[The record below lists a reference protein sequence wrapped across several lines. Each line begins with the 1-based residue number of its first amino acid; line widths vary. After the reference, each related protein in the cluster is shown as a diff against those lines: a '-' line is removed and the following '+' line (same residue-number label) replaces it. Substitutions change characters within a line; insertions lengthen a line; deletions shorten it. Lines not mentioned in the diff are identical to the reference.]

1 MTAPDTTPHSRS
13 NLVAFAV
20 AAALAACVPRE
31 QAEAGQLPVPCGGAA
46 CGANA
51 STWVSGGNATLA
63 QGGNTMTVNQT
74 STSAILNWQSFNISA
89 DGKVNFVQPSSTA
102 LAINRIYQG
111 SVSQIFGALNSNG
124 TVYLLNQN
132 GILFGTGST
141 VNVGG
146 LLASSLDLTAAAQQ
160 RGIAGAINLGN
171 GATAALPGPALDHYA
186 NETFNVGS
194 VTVAPGASIT
204 ANQGQI
210 LLFAPTVT
218 NSGSLSS
225 PNGQTILGAG
235 QQIYLEA
242 STDPNLRGL
251 LVEVGGCTGLSE
263 CGAVTNTGGPGQTV
277 GQIIANEGNVTLAGL
292 AVQQDGRVSATTTV
306 RANGSIRLQA
316 REAGASATIIPGNTP
331 PPGESGTLTLGSSS
345 VTSVSLAGGPDDK
358 TVDVNTQPKSQI
370 DLIGGEI
377 DLLDHASVT
386 APSGSVTLTAIT
398 NPFTATTG
406 TPPAALQRTG
416 QPDASRIYLAPSSS
430 IDVSGAT
437 VSEPVSDN
445 SLAVQLRGSE
455 TENFPQTRAGPLRGQ
470 TVYVDV
476 RQHGTNS
483 DGSSWVGTPL
493 ADLSGDISAVQRD
506 VFERNLTGGSID
518 FSAGG
523 SVIVSPGA
531 ALNVSGGQIDWQAGY
546 VKSSVL
552 VAPNGQLTPISA
564 ANPNVAYL
572 GTLDTI
578 SQGDPH
584 WGTVANVTLPG
595 YNPLGVYQPAYVEG
609 KDAGSIA
616 ITAPA
621 FVLDG
626 VVSAGAVT
634 GPLQRVPTDPSFA
647 AHPYYPD
654 MMYRLPDQ
662 VPLGGTLTL
671 GDANM
676 LTLSGVERGVLE
688 NFTFADASQ
697 LSMLTGPGGAAFD
710 PRHDP
715 LPDDFVSSV
724 RPDLLAADNLTQ
736 LNVYADGTVSLPAS
750 VTLAPGPGAHVTLTG
765 GSVDVAGSVVS
776 NGGSVTLESIPT
788 VLFGGQ
794 EGGAAKAMPDTSLV
808 LEPSAVI
815 DLRGAWVNDTRAT
828 SQTQFGPLYTSG
840 GSATIL
846 AADGG
851 LLKIASGARID
862 VSGGAQLTATRT
874 VAAGTGG
881 SITITAAPSPGTD
894 NPSQA
899 DLPPDLSQDL
909 AGYALFNGG
918 TLSLTLPGL
927 CVSSVAC
934 VDPTAYRVDP
944 DVLTNL
950 GFGTVT
956 LGAAPSQNAPPA
968 TDPTSG
974 SADASSGAAAP
985 PPPTPTANALVV
997 ASDVDV
1003 LVRQQ
1008 NFALL
1013 TAAFNAPSAGSL
1025 AGLAQVVTLPAYM
1038 RQAENVNLTTA
1049 APPLNNP
1056 QFADI
1061 SIAPGA
1067 VLAFDPGATVK
1078 LTTNSRILFD
1088 GTLNAPAG
1096 SVQLAIKN
1104 NLLAGGGALVPNQAI
1119 WLDSGSVIDVQGTTV
1134 TTPSTSGLLLGNVL
1148 SGGSVTLDAESG
1160 YVIGVPGSQVLAGGS
1175 SGTLDLHSPGTNVYT
1190 RQTVASAGGSI
1201 SMSAAEG
1208 IEFDGSVAAPAGGPG
1223 VSGGSLSLTLDG
1235 QNVRG
1240 NAPGFPGATFTDP
1253 RVITVTASSVPTVIG
1268 EGSSV
1273 PDFLNGSGHISAQQI
1288 NAGGFDNVTLTARDM
1303 RLTDPTTGAFLPPV
1317 QGAVTF
1323 SGGVSL
1329 QPAQSLIVDASE
1341 IGASGS
1347 GTVQLDSAYVRLGS
1361 TDTNTQEL
1369 NAGATEGQAG
1379 LLVKANLID
1388 LVGQT
1393 TLNGFGAAALS
1404 SAGDIR
1410 LSGVQVT
1417 TGSQLAGFTGAFA
1430 SPGPLTLTAQQ
1441 IYPTTL
1447 SSFTVQ
1453 LTNIDPTQSVLTI
1466 GRAPGTPS
1474 EVLSAAGSLTLEANQ
1489 ILDSG
1494 VIKAPIGTLSLQ
1506 GQSVSLESGAVL
1518 SVSAAGTTIPFGQT
1532 QGGFDWV
1539 YTLNPAEGATTV
1551 YGTGTGDTPVP
1562 SKQITVSAG
1571 DFQFQQGA
1579 TIDMSGGGDLLAY
1592 EWTPGLGGTR
1602 DVLSPTQSPGLY
1614 AVLPGAS
1621 LPYAPIDPNE
1631 DRGFTTP
1638 VGSSVYLSGGA
1649 GLPAGTYALL
1659 PARYGLLP
1667 GAYLVKAVSGY
1678 ADLAAG
1684 QPVSQLDGST
1694 IVSGYHVNA
1703 ATGQRDAR
1711 TSGFDIVSGT
1721 YALDS
1726 TQSTHTLA
1734 QYSITGANTFFAS
1747 QAKTNN
1753 APTPRLPADAG
1764 SLAINATGS
1773 AQLQGTLA
1781 ATAPTGYR
1789 GGTVDITAPDLFV
1802 TGKPA
1807 DAPAGA
1813 VVLDVNQLNQLGAES
1828 LLLGAT
1834 RSSTGNYTQLN
1845 VPQDGS
1851 GNIVEIDADTALQAP
1866 EVILA
1871 ASGVL
1876 QLDAGAS
1883 VAAVGAVTGAEPDL
1897 IAPIGTA
1904 VVRVSTGGQL
1914 SLNPV
1919 AAAQVLGPLP
1929 VGLDGSVKVL
1939 PGASISAPGAASV
1952 DAGGSVDF
1960 AGGLSAAG
1968 AAVRLGAQ
1976 QLALGAAPAG
1986 FAGFAIG
1993 SNLVSGLSGANLTLQ
2008 VSDPS
2013 SSDYGTRAIQ
2023 VYGPVQLNLSS
2034 LTLDAPGLA
2043 AATADGDLTISA
2055 QNVTLGGGSSQAY
2068 AAGATVP
2075 VTTGPLLAING
2086 AHVSLSGGTFGAGGY
2101 ATTSITAS
2109 QDLTLTGNGTLGVSG
2124 ALNISSPVLQSAAGK
2139 TYQLVAAGDLTTVA
2153 PSGATSA
2160 PTSIA
2165 GPGGAISFTGST
2177 VTLGGNVVLPGG
2189 RITANSTD
2197 GAVNVTNGAVLD
2209 VSGFSDDFDGEVRS
2223 ANGGTVSLTA
2233 TGGDIGAA
2241 SGSVIDVSAGSG
2253 GGTGGTLSLAAF
2265 AGTVDL
2271 AGTVRGAGAAGSVGG
2286 SLAVDAQQ
2294 LDFAGLVAEART
2306 AGFTNSVS
2314 LHQRGPG
2321 DFVLSS
2327 GTLRAQDVELTAD
2340 QGAVT
2345 VDSGAVIDARAP
2357 MGGTIVLAGQSIEV
2371 GGALLAGSTG
2381 SSTRGGTVELLSGG
2395 ALALDSGSTIS
2406 VGGISAASTGTVWL
2420 RAPQETVM
2428 NVLSGDS
2435 TLPQV
2440 RLDPQA
2446 SITGAQSITLEAYS
2460 YASPD
2465 LAPGSQ
2471 NTAPVSLD
2479 FGTLVDP
2486 TSAWYIGAQNLV
2498 NSASLIA
2505 AQLHQGANTAFSI
2518 LPGLEIDTQ
2527 GDLHV
2532 ASNWDFSTVR
2542 FNTDPTGATPA
2553 TVPGVLTVRAGG
2565 NLYVDNSISDGFNGL
2580 GSTLSSTPSW
2590 SYRLAA
2596 GADLGSSN
2604 PLAVAVNSALNPQAG
2619 SIFVAPGTPPPSGAG
2634 NQLKPGTPK
2643 MIRTGTGFID
2653 LAAAGDL
2660 QLGNQAS
2667 VIYTAGAAGTGKT
2680 LGTSRFDGSVYPGLA
2695 LPQGGGNVTVTV
2707 GGDIVGAPSTQLFND
2722 WLFRGGQSGSE
2733 PSAWAPAFA
2742 FFEQGIG
2749 ALGGGDLTI
2758 VAGGNISDLGAVVPS
2773 TGVPVGT
2780 GNSAQTV
2787 EQNAGMLTV
2796 RSGGDI
2802 LGGKFLDMAG
2812 DASVTA
2818 GGAVGTGAPQP
2829 VGQDDPEGLNLILGL
2844 GSGMSTVTARSDLM
2858 FEAGFEVTLLPRAS
2872 SQFPAFAP
2880 YLSNVFGTFTD
2891 SSSLTL
2897 QSTGGALSY
2906 TNRSDL
2912 ISASDPSLTKGLTG
2926 TNGLGLQV
2934 LPPTFAAVALGG
2946 DINLGQVAAIGQSTA
2961 DRSLGLWPGPHGN
2974 LDLLASGAITLTN
2987 AGIRVSDA
2995 DPATL
3000 PGVNSI
3006 APIGGALSVLD
3017 ATSSAISSVTSGL
3030 HANQPLH
3037 GGTFAANGQPDD
3049 VPARIVALSGD
3060 LTQISTQAN
3069 VSDFIDVPKPIDI
3082 AAGGNIVNLQLD
3094 IQQLAASNV
3103 SSITAGGSI
3112 TYPFARDSLGALV
3125 PNNSGVNIAGPGEL
3139 DIQAGGTINL
3149 GTSTGI
3155 SSIGNLYNPAL
3166 PSAGANISAAAGITQ
3181 SPHYQ
3186 DFINAYLVNESTYDQ
3201 TLEQY
3206 VTQVTGKQ
3214 DLTKAD
3220 ALAAFAGLTT
3230 AQQTPLLETVF
3241 FDEIRAGGRSAA
3253 APGPG
3258 HNDYA
3263 RAFTALTTLFPDA
3276 ANDTSKGQTL
3286 PYSGDILLYFSRI
3299 YTLAGGDINL
3309 LAPGGQVNVGLAV
3322 APTSFGVNKDP
3333 SQLGIVA
3340 QSTGSDNILAYSDIE
3355 VNQSRVFAA
3364 NGGDILMWSTFG
3376 SIDAGRG
3383 AKTAISAPPPVITI
3397 DANGKLTLT
3406 YPAALL
3412 GSGIQALATTAGVSP
3427 GDVDLFAPNGVV
3439 NANDAGIVAGN
3450 LTIAATAVLGS
3461 NNITVSGTAV
3471 GLPPPAVALGA
3482 VTAGASSSSSAAGTT
3497 AEANAT
3503 QSGNGNADKTPKTQ
3517 ETLNW
3522 LEVFVLGLGE
3532 GDCKPDDLECIKKQQ
3547 KP

>member
-1 MTAPDTTPHSRS
+1 MTAPDSTSQSRS
-13 NLVAFAV
+13 HLVAFAV
-20 AAALAACVPRE
+20 AAALAACLPRE
-31 QAEAGQLPVPCGGAA
+31 HAAAGQLPVPCGGAA

-51 STWVSGGNATLA
+51 STWVTSGNATLA

-74 STSAILNWQSFNISA
+74 SAAAILNWQSFNISA

-160 RGIAGAINLGN
+160 RGIAGAINQAQPGS
-171 GATAALPGPALDHYA
+171 APVAPGPALDHYA

-218 NSGSLSS
+218 NAGTLSS

-251 LVEVGGCTGLSE
+251 LIEVGGCTGLSE
-263 CGAVTNTGGPGQTV
+263 CGTVTNTGGPGQTV
-277 GQIIANEGNVTLAGL
+277 GQIIATEGNVTLAGL

-316 REAGASATIIPGNTP
+316 REAGESAAFVTGNTP
-331 PPGESGTLTLGSSS
+331 SPSESGTLTLGSSS
-345 VTSVSLAGGPDDK
+345 ITSVSLAGGPDDK

-377 DLLDHASVT
+377 DLLDHAAVT
-386 APSGSVTLTAIT
+386 APSGNVTLSAVT
-398 NPFTATTG
+398 NPFTATPD

-416 QPDASRIYLAPSSS
+416 QPDSSRIYLAPSSS
-430 IDVSGAT
+430 IDVSGAS
-437 VSEPVSDN
+437 VSESVSDN

-506 VFERNLTGGSID
+506 VFERNLTGGAIS

-523 SVIVSPGA
+523 SVVVSPGA
-531 ALNVSGGQIDWQAGY
+531 TLNVSGGQIDWQAGY

-552 VAPNGQLTPISA
+552 VAPNGQLTPISE

-609 KDAGSIA
+609 KDAGSIS

-626 VVSAGAVT
+626 TVSAGAVT
-634 GPLQRVPTDPSFA
+634 GPLQRVPTDPNFA

-654 MMYRLPDQ
+654 MMYRFPDQ
-662 VPLGGTLTL
+662 MPLGGTLTL

-676 LTLSGVERGVLE
+676 LNLSGLERGVLK
-688 NFTFADASQ
+688 NLTFSDASA
-697 LSMLTGPGGAAFD
+697 LATLTGPAGGAFD
-710 PRHDP
+710 PLHDP
-715 LPDDFVSSV
+715 LPDDFVSTV
-724 RPDLLAADNLTQ
+724 RPDLFAAGNLTQ
-736 LNVYADGTVSLPAS
+736 LSVYADGTVSLPAGI
-750 VTLAPGPGAHVTLTG
+750 TLAPGPGAHVTLTG
-765 GSVDVAGSVVS
+765 GTVDVAGGVVS

-808 LEPSAVI
+808 LERNSVI
-815 DLRGAWVNDTRAT
+815 DLRGAWVNDTRANG
-828 SQTQFGPLYTSG
+828 QTQFAPLYTNG

-851 LLKIASGARID
+851 LLSIASGARID
-862 VSGGAQLTATRT
+862 VSAGAQLTATRSV
-874 VAAGTGG
+874 VAGSGG
-881 SITITAAPSPGTD
+881 SIAITAGPSPGTD
-894 NPSQA
+894 NPSRA
-899 DLPPDLSQDL
+899 ELPPDLSPDL

-918 TLSLTLPGL
+918 ALSLTLPGL
-927 CVSSVAC
+927 CVSSAAC
-934 VDPTAYRVDP
+934 ADPTAYRVDP
-944 DVLTNL
+944 DVLTSL

-956 LGAAPSQNAPPA
+956 LGAAPSQIPPPA
-968 TDPTSG
+968 MDPTSG
-974 SADASSGAAAP
+974 SADAGSGVAAAP
-985 PPPTPTANALVV
+985 PPTPTTNALVV

-1003 LVRQQ
+1003 LVRQR
-1008 NFALL
+1008 NFALSS
-1013 TAAFNAPSAGSL
+1013 TAFNTPSASSL
-1025 AGLAQVVTLPAYM
+1025 AGLTQVVTLPAYM
-1038 RQAENVNLTTA
+1038 RQAENLNVTTA
-1049 APPLNNP
+1049 APTLNTP

-1061 SIAPGA
+1061 SIARGA
-1067 VLAFDPGATVK
+1067 VLAFDPGAAVK
-1078 LTTNSRILFD
+1078 LTTNSRIFFD

-1119 WLDSGSVIDVQGTTV
+1119 WLGSGSVIDVRGTTV
-1134 TTPSTSGLLLGNVL
+1134 TAPSTSGLLLGNVL
-1148 SGGSVTLDAESG
+1148 GGGGVTLDAESG
-1160 YVIGVPGSQVLAGGS
+1160 YLIGVPGAQILAGGA
-1175 SGTLDLHSPGTNVYT
+1175 SGTLDLHPPGTNLYT
-1190 RQTVASAGGSI
+1190 RHTVASAGGSI

-1208 IEFDGSVAAPAGGPG
+1208 IEYDGSIAAPAGGPD

-1240 NAPGFPGATFTDP
+1240 NAPGFAGATFTDP
-1253 RVITVTASSVPTVIG
+1253 RVITITASNVPTVVG

-1273 PDFLNGSGHISAQQI
+1273 PDFLDGSGHISAQQI
-1288 NAGGFDNVTLTARDM
+1288 SSGGFDNVSLTARDM
-1303 RLTDPTTGAFLPPV
+1303 YLTDPTTGTFLPPV

-1323 SGGVSL
+1323 AGGVSL
-1329 QPAQSLIVDASE
+1329 HPAQSLIVDASE

-1347 GTVQLDSAYVRLGS
+1347 GAVHLGSAYVRLGS
-1361 TDTNTQEL
+1361 TDTKTQEL
-1369 NAGATEGQAG
+1369 YAGATEGQAD
-1379 LLVKANLID
+1379 LLVTAGLID

-1393 TLNGFGAAALS
+1393 TLNGFGAVALS
-1404 SAGDIR
+1404 SSGDIR
-1410 LSGVQVT
+1410 LSGVQVA

-1430 SPGPLTLTAQQ
+1430 SPGPLTLSAQQ

-1447 SSFTVQ
+1447 SNFTIQ

-1466 GRAPGTPS
+1466 ERAPGTPS

-1494 VIKAPIGTLSLQ
+1494 IVKAPIGTLSLQ
-1506 GQSVSLESGAVL
+1506 AQSVSLQSGAVL
-1518 SVSAAGTTIPFGQT
+1518 SVSAADTSIPFGQT

-1539 YTLNPAEGATTV
+1539 YALNPSQGATTV
-1551 YGTGTGDTPVP
+1551 YGTGTGDTTLP
-1562 SKQITVSAG
+1562 SKQISISAG
-1571 DFQFQQGA
+1571 DFQLQPGA

-1592 EWTPGLGGTR
+1592 EWTPGLGGTK

-1621 LPYAPIDPNE
+1621 LPYAPLDPNE

-1659 PARYGLLP
+1659 PARYALLP

-1678 ADLAAG
+1678 TDLAAG
-1684 QPVSQLDGST
+1684 QTVSQLDGST

-1703 ATGQRDAR
+1703 ATRERDAR
-1711 TSGFDIVSGT
+1711 TSGFDIVSGA

-1734 QYSITGANTFFAS
+1734 QYSVTGANTFFTS
-1747 QAKTNN
+1747 QAKTNDVT
-1753 APTPRLPADAG
+1753 TPRLPADAG
-1764 SLAINATGS
+1764 SLAINVTGS
-1773 AQLQGTLA
+1773 AQLQGALA
-1781 ATAPTGYR
+1781 ATAPNGYR
-1789 GGTVDITAPDLFV
+1789 GGSVDITAPDLFV
-1802 TGKPA
+1802 TGKPV
-1807 DAPAGA
+1807 DAPAGT

-1834 RSSTGNYTQLN
+1834 RSSTNNYTQLH

-1851 GNIVEIDADTALQAP
+1851 GNVVEIDADTALEAP

-1871 ASGVL
+1871 ASNTI

-1897 IAPIGTA
+1897 IAPVGTA
-1904 VVRVSTGGQL
+1904 VVRVSTGAQL

-1919 AAAQVLGPLP
+1919 AGVQALGPLP
-1929 VGLDGSVKVL
+1929 VGLDGAVKVL
-1939 PGASISAPGAASV
+1939 PGASISAPGSV
-1952 DAGGSVDF
+1952 SIDAGGSVDF
-1960 AGGLSAAG
+1960 SGGLSAAG

-1993 SNLVSGLSGANLTLQ
+1993 SNLVSGLLGANLTLQ

-2013 SSDYGTRAIQ
+2013 STDYGARAIR

-2034 LTLDAPGLA
+2034 LTLDAPGLV

-2055 QNVTLGGGSSQAY
+2055 QNVTLSSGSSQPY
-2068 AAGATVP
+2068 ASGTAVP
-2075 VTTGPLLAING
+2075 AMTGPSLAINA
-2086 AHVSLSGGTFGAGGY
+2086 AHVSLSDGTFGVDGY
-2101 ATTSITAS
+2101 ATTAITAS
-2109 QDLTLTGNGTLGVSG
+2109 QDLTLTGNGTLGVTG
-2124 ALNISSPVLQSAAGK
+2124 AFNISSPILQSAAGK
-2139 TYQLVAAGDLTTVA
+2139 TYQLVAAGDLATVA
-2153 PSGATSA
+2153 PSGAAAA
-2160 PTSIA
+2160 PTSLA
-2165 GPGGAISFTGST
+2165 GPGGAISFIGST

-2197 GAVNVTNGAVLD
+2197 GPVNVISGAVLD
-2209 VSGFSDDFDGEVRS
+2209 VSGFSENFDGEVRS

-2233 TGGDIGAA
+2233 TGGDIGVA

-2253 GGTGGTLSLAAF
+2253 GGSGGALYLTAPTGN
-2265 AGTVDL
+2265 VDL
-2271 AGTVRGAGAAGSVGG
+2271 AGTVRGAGAAGSIGG
-2286 SLAVDAQQ
+2286 SLLVDAQQ
-2294 LDFAGLVAEART
+2294 LDFGGLVAAAGS
-2306 AGFTNSVS
+2306 AGFTSSVS

-2327 GTLRAQDVELTAD
+2327 GTLQAQDVELTAD

-2345 VDSGAVIDARAP
+2345 VDSGAVIDARAAL
-2357 MGGTIVLAGQSIEV
+2357 GGNIVLAGQSIDV
-2371 GGALLAGSTG
+2371 GGTLLAGATG
-2381 SSTRGGTVELLSGG
+2381 SSTRGGSVELLSGG
-2395 ALALDSGSTIS
+2395 VLVLDSGSAIS
-2406 VGGISAASTGTVWL
+2406 VGGTSAAATGTVWL
-2420 RAPQETVM
+2420 RAPEQAVM

-2435 TLPQV
+2435 SLPQV
-2440 RLDPQA
+2440 SLDPQA

-2465 LAPGSQ
+2465 LSPGSQ

-2486 TSAWYIGAQNLV
+2486 ASAWYSGAQSLV
-2498 NSASLIA
+2498 SSAAQIA
-2505 AQLHQGANTAFSI
+2505 AQLHQSTNAAFSI

-2542 FNTDPTGATPA
+2542 FSTDPGGVAPA
-2553 TVPGVLTVRAGG
+2553 NVPGVLTVRAAG

-2590 SYRLAA
+2590 SYRLTA
-2596 GADLGSSN
+2596 GADLGSTN
-2604 PLAVAVNSALNPQAG
+2604 PLAVAVNSVVNPDAG
-2619 SIFVAPGTPPPSGAG
+2619 SIIVAPGTPPPSGAG
-2634 NQLKPGTPK
+2634 NQSKPGTPK

-2653 LAAAGDL
+2653 IAGAGDL

-2667 VIYTAGAAGTGKT
+2667 VIYTAGSAGTGKT
-2680 LGTSRFDGSVYPGLA
+2680 FGASRFDGGVYPGLQ
-2695 LPQGGGNVTVTV
+2695 LPQDGGNVHVAV

-2722 WLFRGGQSGSE
+2722 WLFRGGQSGSQ

-2773 TGVPVGT
+2773 TGVPG
-2780 GNSAQTV
+2780 GSSAPTV
-2787 EQNAGMLTV
+2787 EQNSGMLTV

-2812 DASVTA
+2812 DASITA
-2818 GGAVGTGAPQP
+2818 GGAVRTGTPQS
-2829 VGQDDPEGLNLILGL
+2829 VGSGDLVGLNLILGL
-2844 GSGMSTVTARSDLM
+2844 GSGRSAVTTRSDLM
-2858 FEAGFEVTLLPRAS
+2858 FEAGFEVTLLPRAT
-2872 SQFPAFAP
+2872 SQFPAFGA
-2880 YLSNVFGTFTD
+2880 YASSIFGTFTD

-2897 QSTGGALSY
+2897 QSTGGALTY
-2906 TNRSDL
+2906 TNRSD
-2912 ISASDPSLTKGLTG
+2912 IIGESDPSLQKALSGG
-2926 TNGLGLQV
+2926 NGLGLQV

-2946 DINLGQVAAIGQSTA
+2946 DVTIGQVAAAGQSTA
-2961 DRSLGLWPGPHGN
+2961 DRSLGLWPAPHGS

-3006 APIGGALSVLD
+3006 APIISGALSVLD
-3017 ATSSAISSVTSGL
+3017 ATSSAISTVSSGL

-3037 GGTFAANGQPDD
+3037 GGTFASDGQPDD
-3049 VPARIVALSGD
+3049 VPVRIVALSGD

-3069 VSDFIDVPKPIDI
+3069 VSDFIDVPKPLDI
-3082 AAGGNIVNLQLD
+3082 VAGGNIVNLQLD
-3094 IQQLAASNV
+3094 VQQLTTGNV
-3103 SSITAGGSI
+3103 SSITAGGNI

-3125 PNNSGVNIAGPGEL
+3125 PNNSGINIAGPGEL

-3149 GTSTGI
+3149 GTSAGI

-3166 PSAGANISAAAGITQ
+3166 PAAGADISVAAGITQ
-3181 SPHYQ
+3181 IPHYQ
-3186 DFINAYLVNESTYDQ
+3186 DFINAYLVNESTYDR

-3206 VTQVTGKQ
+3206 VTGITGNQ
-3214 DLTKAD
+3214 DLTKAE
-3220 ALAAFAGLTT
+3220 ALSAFAGLTT

-3253 APGPG
+3253 APGSG
-3258 HNDYA
+3258 HDNYT

-3276 ANDTSKGQTL
+3276 ANDTRQGQTL
-3286 PYSGDILLYFSRI
+3286 PYSGDILLYFSRV
-3299 YTLAGGDINL
+3299 YTLAGGNINL

-3322 APTSFGVNKDP
+3322 APTSFGVDKAP

-3364 NGGDILMWSTFG
+3364 DGGDILMWSTFG

-3503 QSGNGNADKTPKTQ
+3503 QSGNSNADKAPKAQ